1 MPWSNLNFKVIVITF
16 VLGLALLFGGQY
28 VYQKYGFNQPV
39 KQVLATNPA
48 VAGYTLEEQGPE
60 LVINVHLKR
69 TDNLQ
74 ESYRELRRQVDEA
87 MRGRPYQLVIED
99 ERDDNLR
106 EAFYNSQFII
116 YQAIAQ
122 GNFQEMADEVRARA
136 RAANATARIYLDSEY
151 VYVQMENGHGYLAE
165 VIPRQTG
172 GSDLQGANGGGLYA
186 QRG

>member
-1 MPWSNLNFKVIVITF
+1 MPWNNLNLKVIAITF
-16 VLGLALLFGGQY
+16 ALGLALLFGGQY

-39 KQVLATNPA
+39 KQVLAANPA

-60 LVINVHLKR
+60 LVIKVHLKR

-74 ESYRELRRQVDEA
+74 ESYRALRRQVDEA

-99 ERDDNLR
+99 ERDGSLR
-106 EAFYNSQFII
+106 EAFYNSQYII

-122 GNFQEMADEVRARA
+122 GNFQEMAEEVRAHA
-136 RAANATARIYLDSEY
+136 RAVNATARVYVDGEY
-151 VYVQMENGHGYLAE
+151 VYVQMENEHGYLAE
-165 VIPRQTG
+165 VIPRSTG
-172 GSDLQGANGGGLYA
+172 VNNLQGPNGGGLYA